1 MISKALVHLG
11 IMRAA
16 WGLEAVSG
24 NKAEAPPRCPKG
36 KAIGKKKKLKT
47 RALGE
52 GGQRLLSIPPH
63 LDATSRAC
71 LQPESFP
78 QKTIQSKVYF

>member
-11 IMRAA
+11 IIQA
-16 WGLEAVSG
+16 WGLEALSG
-24 NKAEAPPRCPKG
+24 NKAKTPSQCPKG
-36 KAIGKKKKLKT
+36 KAVGEKKLKS
-47 RALGE
+47 RVVSE
-52 GGQRLLSIPPH
+52 GGQRLLSISPH

-78 QKTIQSKVYF
+78 QKTTQSKVYF